1 MSTPSTTSTTPIPA
15 SFAIGR
21 RRLRF
26 LGLSLDDVIRAFFGG
41 NALVAVIVL
50 ALITYF
56 LFREGAGFFGQNR
69 DNLQVYRSA
78 GLEYVDIVRRVE
90 TEHSSLS
97 RVLSDLRQRALVH
110 YTTVE
115 KASLADAN

>member
-1 MSTPSTTSTTPIPA
+1 MSTTNVPNNAISAAFP
-15 SFAIGR
+15 IGR

-26 LGLSLDDVIRAFFGG
+26 LGLSMDDLIRAFFGG

-69 DNLQVYRSA
+69 ENLQIYRQA
-78 GLEYVDIVRRVE
+78 GLEYVDIVRKAE
-90 TEHSSLS
+90 TEHTALS
-97 RVLSDLRQRALVH
+97 RYLSDVRQRAFLGF
-110 YTTVE
+110 TR
-115 KASLADAN
+115 

>member
-1 MSTPSTTSTTPIPA
+1 MMPTTASSPSGPA
-15 SFAIGR
+15 TFDIGR

-50 ALITYF
+50 TLITYF

-69 DNLQVYRSA
+69 ENLEVYRSA

-110 YTTVE
+110 YTTIE
-115 KASLADAN
+115 